1 MCSIASGAPLLCP
14 VLCQLIC
21 FMPSHRSA
29 VGPKCVECAC
39 CVWGC
44 ITEWACG
51 SGVPPRTTACVEGG
65 ATGIVALTLSGAM
78 VQLASRRAGR
88 GPPGWGAFSSRDALH
103 LLGGLLYP
111 LLHQRP
117 AQQARDPHT
126 GVDAGGSDAGGR
138 RQSRNWLHAGG
149 RAGTCCNCMQRRA
162 RPPLSLQPG
171 SSGSHQLRPH
181 PALPHPAPPPHLK
194 WRMRPCT
201 GQAAASPR
209 AQMVCPSSCL
219 VTSHSMS
226 ISSSLR
232 AAERKKRGGG

>member
-1 MCSIASGAPLLCP
+1 MQDSRRIRSCTLAICSFWLRAGPHVHMCATTTGSNRPASCALCP
-14 VLCQLIC
+14 MLCRLIC

-88 GPPGWGAFSSRDALH
+88 GPPGWGAFSSRNALH

-162 RPPLSLQPG
+162 RPPCLCS
-171 SSGSHQLRPH
+171 R
-181 PALPHPAPPPHLK
+181 
-194 WRMRPCT
+194 
-201 GQAAASPR
+201 AAAAPTNSDPTQPCR
-209 AQMVCPSSCL
+209 TQRHHR
-219 VTSHSMS
+219 T
-226 ISSSLR
+226 
-232 AAERKKRGGG
+232 